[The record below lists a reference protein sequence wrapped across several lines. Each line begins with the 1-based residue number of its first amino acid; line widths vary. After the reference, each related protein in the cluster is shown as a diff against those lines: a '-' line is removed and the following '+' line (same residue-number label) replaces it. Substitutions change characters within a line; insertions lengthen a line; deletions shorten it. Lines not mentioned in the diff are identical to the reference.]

1 MKVSIFENPTVTE
14 NHAEI
19 YCQSAT
25 NEILWAAGL
34 LENTGKRLMGIKDGA
49 ETPLSISD
57 IFYFEAVE
65 KRTFACLQK
74 EVFEVFLT
82 LKEAEERFG
91 SLGFVRISKSV
102 VVNLYRV
109 RSVKND
115 FEMRALICLD
125 NQETLIISRHYRAA
139 FFSAVFSLIGIAV
152 FSQSYRLDGLSPLR
166 AGAILYLITLVCVLG
181 IVWLYG
187 RFRPLH
193 PDAFRD
199 IFFSFSILCLLLFP
213 KAEAGNEP
221 DGQRHPPAQR
231 ERKAGRTN
239 ILNSS
244 LF

>member
-14 NHAEI
+14 DHAEI

-34 LENTGKRLMGIKDGA
+34 LENTGNRIVGIKDGV

-74 EVFEVFLT
+74 EVYEVFLT

-115 FEMRALICLD
+115 FEMRVLICLD
-125 NQETLIISRHYRAA
+125 NQETLVISRHYRAA
-139 FFSAVFSLIGIAV
+139 F
-152 FSQSYRLDGLSPLR
+152 
-166 AGAILYLITLVCVLG
+166 
-181 IVWLYG
+181 
-187 RFRPLH
+187 
-193 PDAFRD
+193 
-199 IFFSFSILCLLLFP
+199 
-213 KAEAGNEP
+213 
-221 DGQRHPPAQR
+221 R
-231 ERKAGRTN
+231 ERLAAAVSGKEAC
-239 ILNSS
+239 S
-244 LF
+244 